1 MRLLLCLIFT
11 LMVDQILIQL
21 NIELNMNNLHKKKD
35 LNSTLNKIIREKV
48 DTEFNTTKLEAR
60 FDMKQDNLR
69 NNSETLDAKDRM
81 LESYIALSHVDLL

>member
-21 NIELNMNNLHKKKD
+21 NIELNMNNLHKKKH